1 MARSSHRHSSSPRH
15 ASSADLSRTIGT
27 FTVSAAS
34 SKESV
39 GSALAKGA
47 GLTVLGIVLAIPLGI
62 FAIWIAWEVFK
73 IALTVLAAVIP
84 AVLGGVFAFL
94 TH

>member
-1 MARSSHRHSSSPRH
+1 MSRSSHRHSSSPRH

-47 GLTVLGIVLAIPLGI
+47 GLGALGLILAISLAF
-62 FAIWIAWEVFK
+62 FAAWIAWQVFK
-73 IALTVLAAVIP
+73 VTLTVLAAVIP